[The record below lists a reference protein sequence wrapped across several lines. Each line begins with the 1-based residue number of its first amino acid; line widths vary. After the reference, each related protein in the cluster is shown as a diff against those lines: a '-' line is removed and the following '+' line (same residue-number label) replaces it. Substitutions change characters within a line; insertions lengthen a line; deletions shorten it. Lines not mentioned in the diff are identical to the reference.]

1 MGRTVQLDEETVAL
15 VDAWVAD
22 GEFASPEEAIRYAV
36 ASHAGSRAFP
46 AEIDGAW
53 IDAKLAEAEADVAA
67 GRVRPAEDVFADLL
81 ARFLPLERHKAG

>member
-36 ASHAGSRAFP
+36 ASTPAREASRQKSMGP
-46 AEIDGAW
+46 G
-53 IDAKLAEAEADVAA
+53 
-67 GRVRPAEDVFADLL
+67 
-81 ARFLPLERHKAG
+81 